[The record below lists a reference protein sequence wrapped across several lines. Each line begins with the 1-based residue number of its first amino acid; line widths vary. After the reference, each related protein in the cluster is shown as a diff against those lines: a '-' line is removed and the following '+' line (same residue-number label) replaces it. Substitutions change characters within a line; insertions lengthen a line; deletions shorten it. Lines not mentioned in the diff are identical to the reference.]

1 MSGRKSL
8 WKTAEETTELVWTYL
23 FFVFVHFLNK
33 FILNPHY
40 VKSLWFCRILKG
52 LSSEKI
58 LKLVNL
64 SVPKPQ
70 IDLYLDPK
78 LGNATPG
85 HLIGRN
91 GSYLSTSPL
100 EEDKG
105 LIGTSLW
112 ELGASLCNFK
122 ELPFIMPFML
132 LGDNPVAIV
141 SISWSRNRVIS

>member
-1 MSGRKSL
+1 M
-8 WKTAEETTELVWTYL
+8 
-23 FFVFVHFLNK
+23 
-33 FILNPHY
+33 PH
-40 VKSLWFCRILKG
+40 LDTWLEGMAPIW
-52 LSSEKI
+52 
-58 LKLVNL
+58 
-64 SVPKPQ
+64 VP
-70 IDLYLDPK
+70 
-78 LGNATPG
+78 A
-85 HLIGRN
+85 
-91 GSYLSTSPL
+91 PL